1 MKIKCPNRD
10 TYQGDFKNG
19 SPSGKFIF
27 TNSKGEIS
35 EVDFKRL
42 KNPSMS
48 NEWTPSSSPPRTEGH
63 SRPSDST
70 MVWKEWNTLFKCKK
84 ERSTVMEKRKGY

>member
-1 MKIKCPNRD
+1 MKIKFPNGD

-42 KNPSMS
+42 KNPSMI
-48 NEWTPSSSPPRTEGH
+48 
-63 SRPSDST
+63 
-70 MVWKEWNTLFKCKK
+70 KE
-84 ERSTVMEKRKGY
+84 

>member
-1 MKIKCPNRD
+1 MKIKFPNGD
-10 TYQGDFKNG
+10 TYQGDFING

-42 KNPSMS
+42 KNPSM
-48 NEWTPSSSPPRTEGH
+48 T
-63 SRPSDST
+63 
-70 MVWKEWNTLFKCKK
+70 
-84 ERSTVMEKRKGY
+84 

>member
-1 MKIKCPNRD
+1 MERWEKDGLGTYTYTDGRVSIGNYKNGKKNGNMKIKCPNGD

-48 NEWTPSSSPPRTEGH
+48 
-63 SRPSDST
+63 
-70 MVWKEWNTLFKCKK
+70 KE
-84 ERSTVMEKRKGY
+84 

>member
-1 MKIKCPNRD
+1 MVKVNFAIHMEENILVLGKMGNMKIKCPNGD

-42 KNPSMS
+42 KNPSMI
-48 NEWTPSSSPPRTEGH
+48 
-63 SRPSDST
+63 
-70 MVWKEWNTLFKCKK
+70 KE
-84 ERSTVMEKRKGY
+84 